1 MKKLLVLTMIC
12 VAALAVQAQDT
23 EMTKKEKAAFKKE
36 MLEKYDANKDGKLQK
51 DEIAKM
57 TPDDKAK
64 WDKAFPKKKK
74 KTDDSSAATTPAAP
88 ATPAK

>member
-1 MKKLLVLTMIC
+1 MKKLAVLVMIC
-12 VAALAVQAQDT
+12 VAAVAAQAQKGELTD
-23 EMTKKEKAAFKKE
+23 EQKAVKKE
-36 MLEKYDANKDGKLQK
+36 MLEKYDTNKDGKLQK

-74 KTDDSSAATTPAAP
+74 KTDDSNAATPS
-88 ATPAK
+88 K